1 MGPSFHCLLACS
13 HACFGCLF
21 LFQLFQVMFVV
32 AKPEVFK
39 SPVSDTYIIFGEA
52 KMDDLSSQAAANA
65 AAQFRPD
72 VRLCR
77 T

>member
-1 MGPSFHCLLACS
+1 
-13 HACFGCLF
+13 
-21 LFQLFQVMFVV
+21 MFVV

-39 SPVSDTYIIFGEA
+39 SPVSETYIIFGEA

-72 VRLCR
+72 VRVVSPSAPTDCCR
-77 T
+77 FAPCRGRVRPCDV